1 MGETTIAA
9 TASGV
14 ASSAAA
20 SDSGVSP
27 WAMPSSGSS
36 SGATKLGRIPFSTS
50 PSITEE
56 WTLRCTTT
64 SSPMWPSA
72 IEVAWLPCEA
82 PLIRNQ
88 VRRAPQAS
96 AASSCA
102 CWNGVGSGPMST
114 PSVTEG
120 TSLISP
126 VIPTSSTIAGSA
138 ARPPLWPG
146 TWKRPVS
153 RAEYSSRAS
162 T

>member
-1 MGETTIAA
+1 
-9 TASGV
+9 
-14 ASSAAA
+14 
-20 SDSGVSP
+20 
-27 WAMPSSGSS
+27 MPSSGSS
-36 SGATKLGRIPFSTS
+36 SGATKVGRIPFSTS

-64 SSPMWPSA
+64 RSPMWPSA

-82 PLIRNQ
+82 PFIRNQ
-88 VRRAPQAS
+88 VRLAPQAS

-102 CWNGVGSGPMST
+102 CWKGVGSGPMST

-120 TSLISP
+120 MSLTSP
-126 VIPTSSTIAGSA
+126 VIPTRATIAGSA
-138 ARPPLWPG
+138 PIPPLWPG
-146 TWKRPVS
+146 TWKRPGL

>member
-1 MGETTIAA
+1 MGETTSAA

-20 SDSGVSP
+20 RLSGVSP
-27 WAMPSSGSS
+27 WAMPRSGSS
-36 SGATKLGRIPFSTS
+36 SGATKVGRIPFSTS
-50 PSITEE
+50 PSMIDE
-56 WTLRCTTT
+56 WTLRCTTIW
-64 SSPMWPSA
+64 SPMWASA

-88 VRRAPQAS
+88 LRFAPQAS
-96 AASSCA
+96 AARSWA

-126 VIPTSSTIAGSA
+126 VIPTSSTIEGSA
-138 ARPPLWPG
+138 ASPPLWPG
-146 TWKRPVS
+146 T
-153 RAEYSSRAS
+153 
-162 T
+162 